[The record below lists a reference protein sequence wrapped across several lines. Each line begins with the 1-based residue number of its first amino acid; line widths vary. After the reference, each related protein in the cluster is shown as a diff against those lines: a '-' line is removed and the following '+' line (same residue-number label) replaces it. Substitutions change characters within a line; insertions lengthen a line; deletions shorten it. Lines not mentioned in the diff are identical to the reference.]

1 MAVVFNFLIH
11 CLWAAVACFLLT
23 QCRAWFDSWV
33 GKHVVSP
40 IQAELKETKKTV
52 EWLKSEL
59 EKLRAV
65 PKMPPRF

>member
-1 MAVVFNFLIH
+1 MADIIH
-11 CLWAAVACFLLT
+11 LAIHLLWAAVAAYT
-23 QCRAWFDSWV
+23 VAQCRAWLV
-33 GKHVVSP
+33 GRVDGN
-40 IQAELKETKKTV
+40 ELASTKKTV